1 MNKPRAISAQLVDI
15 RNVGAHKSIK
25 LTIHVPEEQA
35 RQVVDLFGWP
45 TMVDPVPVALARLQE
60 GGGAHAQL
68 QSAIDTTPV
77 SPSDKPAGRAKRA
90 WHAMTPAEQAGI
102 RCSEGAFQVFLQEHQ
117 PGVWYADSGDAAAVV
132 RHICRVQSRSQIN
145 SANPESLRLWQELE
159 RNYRAWQHAPE
170 AGAA

>member
-1 MNKPRAISAQLVDI
+1 MPTDKPRAISAQLVDI

-35 RQVVDLFGWP
+35 RQIVDLFGWP
-45 TMVDPVPVALARLQE
+45 TMVDPVPVALARLEVMPAEQTE
-60 GGGAHAQL
+60 
-68 QSAIDTTPV
+68 STIDTTPV
-77 SPSDKPAGRAKRA
+77 PPSDKPARRAKRA

-117 PGVWYADSGDAAAVV
+117 PGVWYADNGDVAAVV

-145 SANPESLRLWQELE
+145 EANPESLRLWQELE
-159 RNYRAWQHAPE
+159 HDYRAWQHAP
-170 AGAA
+170 AVGAA